1 MIDPMPPTRWG
12 GEAEGAPAVLVSDR
26 SIRQNFRA
34 WELEKFFVAALCET
48 HLPTMPEK
56 FPVELH
62 LVWDHIGMTK
72 NARQRQ
78 PR

>member
-1 MIDPMPPTRWG
+1 MIDPMPAPPG
-12 GEAEGAPAVLVSDR
+12 GGGAKAPRLSWYLTGR
-26 SIRQNFRA
+26 SVKIFRA
-34 WELEKFFVAALCET
+34 WELEKFFGAALCET
-48 HLPTMPEK
+48 HLPAMPEK

-62 LVWDHIGMTK
+62 LVWDHMGMTK